1 MSDSTQSPSSK
12 SSPKATSRRTFLR
25 NSSLLVA
32 GGAIAAS
39 QVQIARAAHAIGS
52 DTVRIGM
59 IGCGGRNTEAVQ
71 QAMRTTGGE
80 VKLVA
85 MADAFPDRLTA
96 SLRGISSQ
104 NPNKVEVPKDRQF
117 AGLDAY
123 KGVVQSDCDIVFMA
137 TPPGFRPLHFEAAV
151 AAGKHVFAE
160 KPVAVDPAGVRK
172 FLAANE
178 EAKKKGLSVAIGLQ
192 RRHERKYMSTVKAL
206 QDGAI
211 GDIILARAYW
221 NGDKPWW
228 RPRQDGQTEME
239 YQMRNWYNFNW
250 VCGDHIVEQHIH
262 NLDVIN
268 WIKNDYPVWAQG
280 QGGCQYYTG
289 KEYGE
294 IYDHHFV
301 EFRYADGTEMLSQ
314 CRHQPDTW
322 NSVSEHVHGTK
333 GWSDVSGSK
342 IYDVEGKV
350 IHDFNPR
357 TDADKDLSR
366 GHQQEHHDVFADL
379 RAGKIAE
386 EGEWGAKST
395 MTAILGRMAT
405 YSGQPIKW
413 DEALNSQVVV
423 SPVETYTSMKDA
435 PPTKP
440 DDTGYYARPTPGKTK
455 VV

>member
-1 MSDSTQSPSSK
+1 MRRATDLSP
-12 SSPKATSRRTFLR
+12 ATGTSRRTFLR
-25 NSSLLVA
+25 NSSLIVA

-39 QVQIARAAHAIGS
+39 QVSIARAAHAFGS
-52 DTVRIGM
+52 DTIKVGM
-59 IGCGGRNTEAVQ
+59 IGCGSRCTQAVQ
-71 QAMRTTGGE
+71 QAMKTSGGE
-80 VKLVA
+80 IKLVA
-85 MADAFPDRLTA
+85 MADAFEDRLKG

-104 NPNKVEVPKDRQF
+104 KPMNVDVPADKQF
-117 AGLDAY
+117 VGLDAY
-123 KGVVQSDCDIVFMA
+123 KGVVASDCDIVFMA
-137 TPPGFRPLHFEAAV
+137 TPPGFRPLHFEAAI

-178 EAKKKGLSVAIGLQ
+178 EARKKGLAVAIGLQ
-192 RRHERKYMSTVKAL
+192 RRHERKYMATVKAI

-211 GDIILARAYW
+211 GDVVLARAYW

-228 RPRQDGQTEME
+228 RPRQDGQTEMQ

-268 WIKNDYPVWAQG
+268 WIKNDYPVSAQG

-301 EFRYADGTEMLSQ
+301 EFKYGDGTVLLSQ

-322 NSVSEHVHGTK
+322 NSVSEHCHGTK
-333 GWSDVSGSK
+333 GYADVSGSK
-342 IYDVEGKV
+342 IYDADGKTV
-350 IHDFNPR
+350 HDFGKLGG
-357 TDADKDLSR
+357 D
-366 GHQQEHHDVFADL
+366 GHQQEHHDLFADI
-379 RAGKIAE
+379 RSGKIAD
-386 EGEWGAKST
+386 EGEHGAKST

-405 YSGQPIKW
+405 YSGQVIRW
-413 DEALNSQVVV
+413 DDAMKSELVI
-423 SPVETYTSMKDA
+423 SPVDKYTSFDDE

-440 DDTGYYARPTPGKTK
+440 DATGYYARPTPGKTK
-455 VV
+455 VL

>member
-1 MSDSTQSPSSK
+1 MSRATDAAAK
-12 SSPKATSRRTFLR
+12 STSRRTFLR

-32 GGAIAAS
+32 GGAMVAG
-39 QVQIARAAHAIGS
+39 QISVARGAHAFGS
-52 DTVRIGM
+52 DTIKVGM
-59 IGCGGRNTEAVQ
+59 IGCGGRNTQAVQ
-71 QAMRTTGGE
+71 QAMNTTGGE
-80 VKLVA
+80 VKLIA
-85 MADAFPDRLTA
+85 MADAFADRVTG
-96 SLRGISSQ
+96 SLRGITG
-104 NPNKVEVPKDRQF
+104 NHPKKVDVTKERQF
-117 AGLDAY
+117 VGLDAY
-123 KGVVQSDCDIVFMA
+123 KGVVESDCDIVFMA
-137 TPPGFRPLHFEAAV
+137 TPPGFRPLHFAAAV

-160 KPVAVDPAGVRK
+160 KPVAVDAAGVRK

-178 EAKKKGLSVAIGLQ
+178 EAKKKNLAVAIGLQ
-192 RRHERKYMSTVKAL
+192 RRHERKYMSTVKAI

-211 GDIILARAYW
+211 GDIVLARAYW

-268 WIKNDYPVWAQG
+268 WIKNDYPVSAQG
-280 QGGCQYYTG
+280 QGGCQLYTG

-301 EFRYADGTEMLSQ
+301 EFKYGDGTVLMSQ
-314 CRHQPDTW
+314 CRHQTDTW
-322 NSVSEHVHGTK
+322 NSVSEHCHGTK
-333 GWSDVSGSK
+333 GYADVSGSK
-342 IYDVEGKV
+342 IYDAEGKM
-350 IHDFNPR
+350 IHDFGKLGG
-357 TDADKDLSR
+357 D
-366 GHQQEHHDVFADL
+366 GHQQEHHDLFADI
-379 RAGKIAE
+379 RAGKIAD

-413 DEALNSQVVV
+413 EDALKSDVVI
-423 SPVETYTSMKDA
+423 SPVEKYTSFDDE

-440 DDTGYYARPTPGKTK
+440 NADGSYARPVPGKTK

>member
-1 MSDSTQSPSSK
+1 MSRATDAAAK
-12 SSPKATSRRTFLR
+12 SHPAKSTSRRTFLR

-32 GGAIAAS
+32 GGAMVAG
-39 QVQIARAAHAIGS
+39 QISVARGAHAFGS
-52 DTVRIGM
+52 DTIKVGM
-59 IGCGGRNTEAVQ
+59 IGCGGRNTQAVQ
-71 QAMRTTGGE
+71 QAMNTSGGE
-80 VKLVA
+80 VQLVS
-85 MADAFPDRLTA
+85 MADAFADRVA
-96 SLRGISSQ
+96 GSLRGITG
-104 NPNKVEVPKDRQF
+104 NHPKKVDVPKDRQF
-117 AGLDAY
+117 VGLDAY
-123 KGVVQSDCDIVFMA
+123 KGVVESDCDIVFMA
-137 TPPGFRPLHFEAAV
+137 TPPGFRPLHFAAAV

-160 KPVAVDPAGVRK
+160 KPVAVDAAGVRK

-178 EAKKKGLSVAIGLQ
+178 EAKKKNLAVAIGLQ
-192 RRHERKYMSTVKAL
+192 RRHERKYMSTVKAI

-211 GDIILARAYW
+211 GDIVLARAYW

-268 WIKNDYPVWAQG
+268 WIKNDYPVSAQG
-280 QGGCQYYTG
+280 QGGCQLYTG

-301 EFRYADGTEMLSQ
+301 EFKYGDGTVMMSQ
-314 CRHQPDTW
+314 CRHQTDTW
-322 NSVSEHVHGTK
+322 NSVSEHCHGTK
-333 GWSDVSGSK
+333 GYADVSGSK
-342 IYDVEGKV
+342 IYDAEGKM
-350 IHDFNPR
+350 IHDFGKLGG
-357 TDADKDLSR
+357 D
-366 GHQQEHHDVFADL
+366 GHQQEHHDLFADI
-379 RAGKIAE
+379 RAGKIAD

-413 DEALNSQVVV
+413 EDALKSDVVI
-423 SPVETYTSMKDA
+423 SPVEKYTSFDDE

-440 DDTGYYARPTPGKTK
+440 NADGSYARPIPGKTK